1 MYEAR
6 RGNTDRKEAFTMKN
20 EQDRHRIEFTV
31 RDRLLRAW
39 ENSMEMARDFEGYSH
54 EYNANSEYSRAFA
67 KYAVDEARH
76 AAELKDML
84 HEYQSKQ

>member
-1 MYEAR
+1 
-6 RGNTDRKEAFTMKN
+6 MKN
-20 EQDRHRIEFTV
+20 EQDRHRIEITV

-54 EYNANSEYSRAFA
+54 EYNANEQYSRAFA

>member
-1 MYEAR
+1 
-6 RGNTDRKEAFTMKN
+6 MKN

-54 EYNANSEYSRAFA
+54 EYNANSEYSKICGR
-67 KYAVDEARH
+67 
-76 AAELKDML
+76 
-84 HEYQSKQ
+84 

>member
-1 MYEAR
+1 
-6 RGNTDRKEAFTMKN
+6 
-20 EQDRHRIEFTV
+20 
-31 RDRLLRAW
+31 
-39 ENSMEMARDFEGYSH
+39 MEMARDFEGYSH
-54 EYNANSEYSRAFA
+54 EYNANPEYSRAFA